1 MVARADT
8 KRDSIGRSH
17 LSLTVSDSEF
27 KPVHVLLD
35 FIIVIRVR
43 VFSQTFLVLLE
54 FHPELLETSLVY
66 NDEIR
71 NLEYLLWVEV

>member
-1 MVARADT
+1 
-8 KRDSIGRSH
+8 
-17 LSLTVSDSEF
+17 
-27 KPVHVLLD
+27 VHVLLD

-66 NDEIR
+66 NDELR
-71 NLEYLLWVEV
+71 NL